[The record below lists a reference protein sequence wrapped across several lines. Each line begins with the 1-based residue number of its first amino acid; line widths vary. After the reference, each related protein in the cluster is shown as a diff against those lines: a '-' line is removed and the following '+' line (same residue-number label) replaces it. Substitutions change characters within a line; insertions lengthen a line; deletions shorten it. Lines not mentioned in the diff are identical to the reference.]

1 MRLIAGWCVGCLVL
15 SCLSACAFIKPV
27 TEVMF
32 NPATGE
38 MVVRDSKDNSLDIK
52 GLKVLKN
59 PDGTFSLE
67 LEQGTFANQS
77 STVIEANVQQMLA
90 FVEQQKAANEGI
102 TAAFAGI
109 AQTLASLAPLVS
121 ELRLAVTELRGQV
134 SAGPAGVTATL
145 GPPAPGGQP

>member
-1 MRLIAGWCVGCLVL
+1 MRLIAGWCVSCLLL

-38 MVVRDSKDNSLDIK
+38 MVVRDSKDNNLDIK

-102 TAAFAGI
+102 KAAFEGI
-109 AQTLASLAPLVS
+109 NRIL
-121 ELRLAVTELRGQV
+121 GII
-134 SAGPAGVTATL
+134 GPAVA
-145 GPPAPGGQP
+145 GPPAPVTP

>member
-1 MRLIAGWCVGCLVL
+1 MKGFSDEYISDNAVRSVPLRVVQHGDAMRLIAGWCAGCLVL
-15 SCLSACAFIKPV
+15 NCLVGCAFIKPV

-90 FVEQQKAANEGI
+90 FVE
-102 TAAFAGI
+102 
-109 AQTLASLAPLVS
+109 
-121 ELRLAVTELRGQV
+121 
-134 SAGPAGVTATL
+134 
-145 GPPAPGGQP
+145 